1 MTRYWIDSFSIQ
13 RSAKLFYKI
22 VANVGSKVAELFFA
36 ESDNRKFVLNVIR
49 EDSVPMC
56 NEKFWLK

>member
-49 EDSVPMC
+49 EDSVPTC